1 MTVFTPYFNSFFFD
15 TYLNKM
21 RYPCITESMEKEYEP
36 KLKDL

>member
-15 TYLNKM
+15 TYLKM